1 MASPGKETIFASEGQ
16 KARMETH
23 QVAVMLG
30 DRSAQIVEPKL
41 ACDASHEAERVD
53 RTVERTSRSTGCA

>member
-1 MASPGKETIFASEGQ
+1 
-16 KARMETH
+16 METH